1 MFSLLATKAT
11 FDDWPSQALVA
22 SGVNPDKEESAS
34 TMFGM

>member
-11 FDDWPSQALVA
+11 FDDGPSQALVA
-22 SGVNPDKEESAS
+22 SGFNPDKKERAS